1 MARGLVGALVAL
13 VVVIEAGPASAAPT
27 ARPSPGQLIVGK
39 AITLP
44 AALFEA
50 NPPGSPSLITP
61 ARAADVAKAMWV
73 QWESALIASNTR
85 AMSQLAAGPLL
96 TGKINE
102 CALPSGECVFE
113 KSVRPIR
120 ELHTVVPLQQAYPLY
135 FLSEVSTTQ
144 YVNTASGL
152 TSLEPWIELQILVK
166 QTAQASW
173 RLQFDTGY
181 NSGNDSPPTLF
192 TFNVTPDGYNPI
204 PTQPTPVP
212 GGRFLPLLAAYWQ
225 SFKDKGRAPVPSS
238 FVDDGYTSGVGKQFA
253 EHRTGSVY
261 AGHRDTFRFGVD
273 PQVGRW
279 QFAVG
284 GGFPFICGAVRDIA
298 TSEPV
303 GGLLNQSADESNYGI
318 PLRPGEYRR
327 IVTTADHL
335 TCVYA
340 RGQALDA
347 VGSNVYTPRVTGVFA
362 HRAPTTQHRALDDFE
377 TAFSVLAYQLRQYE
391 TKLRAC
397 AKTHAVLPCSK
408 LYATRAEHELALFE
422 RRVRTDNLPARV
434 QGRVASLTATAR
446 SLTSLFGQLKTS
458 RPTVALMRD
467 VDLGFGRLVVQ
478 YSAIVRALS

>member
-13 VVVIEAGPASAAPT
+13 VVVGAAGRASAAPT
-27 ARPSPGQLIVGK
+27 ARPAPGHLIVGK

-44 AALFEA
+44 ATLFEA

-61 ARAADVAKAMWV
+61 AQAGDVAKAMWM
-73 QWESALIASNTR
+73 QWEAALIASNTR

-96 TGKINE
+96 TGKVNE
-102 CALPSGECVFE
+102 CALPSGECVYE
-113 KSVRPIR
+113 KSPRPVT

-135 FLSEVSTTQ
+135 FLAEIRTTE
-144 YVNTASGL
+144 YVDTASGL
-152 TSLEPWIELQILVK
+152 SAHEPWIELQILVK
-166 QTAQASW
+166 QTAHAPWQL
-173 RLQFDTGY
+173 RFDTGY
-181 NSGNDSPPTLF
+181 NSGNASPPTLF
-192 TFNVTPDGYNPI
+192 TFNVTPDGYNPT

-212 GGRFLPLLAAYWQ
+212 VARFLPLLAAYWQ
-225 SFKDKGRAPVPSS
+225 SFKDRGRAPVPSS

-273 PQVGRW
+273 PKVGSW

-284 GGFPFICGAVRDIA
+284 GGFPFVCGAVRDVA
-298 TSEPV
+298 TFKPV

-318 PLRPGEYRR
+318 PLRPGRYRS

-347 VGSNVYTPRVTGVFA
+347 VGNNIYTPAVTGVFA
-362 HRAPTTQHRALDDFE
+362 KHVPTTRHRALDDFE
-377 TAFSVLAYQLRQYE
+377 TAFSVLAYQLRQYG

-397 AKTHAVLPCSK
+397 VKTHADVACSK
-408 LYATRAEHELALFE
+408 LYALRAEHELALFE

-434 QGRVASLTATAR
+434 QVRVASLTATAR
-446 SLTSLFGQLKTS
+446 RLTRLFGQLTTS
-458 RPTVALMRD
+458 RPTVALMRE
-467 VDLGFGRLVVQ
+467 VDLGFGRLVLQ